1 MKNMLILG
9 ATSSLARPF
18 LNVAHDGGFGITA
31 TNRSS
36 VNLFENSNLKWLPL
50 DLDSQNSINSFLESI
65 ANNKFDL
72 IIDFIGENSQFDL
85 NNLELTKLNKYFSAQ
100 IANHTFLLLKIH
112 SLINPKGALINISTR
127 SVKYGSFDIPYAA
140 AKSAIHNTV
149 FSLRDKFLEN
159 QKVINIVSGL
169 IENSSMFNQ
178 MTLENISSHRK
189 RAVKEL
195 LTPVEF
201 ANTLIEICKNIQSNE
216 YSNYSEILIG
226 PDYE

>member
-18 LNVAHDGGFGITA
+18 LNIALDEGFGVFA
-31 TNRSS
+31 TNRNS
-36 VNLFENSNLKWLPL
+36 VSLFENSNLKWLHL
-50 DLDSQNSINSFLESI
+50 DLESQNSINRFLESI
-65 ANNKFDL
+65 ANKKFDL
-72 IIDFIGENSQFDL
+72 IIDFIGENSQL
-85 NNLELTKLNKYFSAQ
+85 ELHNLEIIKLNKYFSAQ
-100 IANHTFLLLKIH
+100 ITNHIFLLLKIQ
-112 SLINPKGALINISTR
+112 SLINPNGALINMSTR

-140 AKSAIHNTV
+140 AKSAIHSTI
-149 FSLRDKFLEN
+149 FSLRNKFLEN

-178 MTLENISSHRK
+178 MTLENISNHRQ
-189 RAVKEL
+189 RAVKDL

-201 ANTLIEICKNIQSNE
+201 ANALIEICKNTKDNE
-216 YSNYSEILIG
+216 FNNYSEIIIG